1 MEIIDLLSPKP
12 LDPYTRETY
21 ETKMFCNV
29 SDALHRVGIYGDDNT
44 IETCRALGIKDCC
57 DKISTI

>member
-12 LDPYTRETY
+12 LDPYKRETY
-21 ETKMFCNV
+21 ETKMFYNV
-29 SDALHRVGIYGDDNT
+29 SDALHRVGIHGDDNT

-57 DKISTI
+57 YKISTI

>member
-12 LDPYTRETY
+12 LDTYIKETY
-21 ETKMFCNV
+21 ETKMFYIV
-29 SDALHRVGIYGDDNT
+29 SDALHRVGIHGDDNT

-57 DKISTI
+57 DKI

>member
-1 MEIIDLLSPKP
+1 MAMIDLLSPKP

-21 ETKMFCNV
+21 ETKLFYSV
-29 SDALHRVGIYGDDNT
+29 SNALHRVGIHGDANT

-57 DKISTI
+57 DKTSTI